1 MYSTWTFPSSNGAER
16 NGFDNNGYTT
26 WTTCNFFPSYLFFPR
41 SAPLCATMIGTA
53 LEHLFLP
60 RSAEQSGTVMTMMGQ
75 CSGALSVTVARS
87 GTGKDVQGNVCQ
99 CSGALSV
106 TVARSGTGKD
116 VQGNVCQCSGALS
129 VTVARSG
136 TERGK
141 DEMPK
146 ERKQFLS
153 QFFPRSAPLRA
164 TMIGTALEDLFLPWS
179 HGAEQNSDVNV
190 LGRYT
195 SLYHRAERSGEKCP
209 GNIGQRNCHNFI
221 PQMSISDPFR
231 LCIYISLSLE
241 TDNNF

>member
-1 MYSTWTFPSSNGAER
+1 MKCTS
-16 NGFDNNGYTT
+16 
-26 WTTCNFFPSYLFFPR
+26 
-41 SAPLCATMIGTA
+41 
-53 LEHLFLP
+53 
-60 RSAEQSGTVMTMMGQ
+60 VQ
-75 CSGALSVTVARS
+75 CSVALSITVTRS

-164 TMIGTALEDLFLPWS
+164 TMIGTALEDLFLP
-179 HGAEQNSDVNV
+179 
-190 LGRYT
+190 
-195 SLYHRAERSGEKCP
+195 
-209 GNIGQRNCHNFI
+209 
-221 PQMSISDPFR
+221 
-231 LCIYISLSLE
+231 
-241 TDNNF
+241 